1 MRALVQRVSGGSV
14 SAGGRRLGR
23 IGPGLVVLLGLARGD
38 DEEKARWL
46 AGKVARLRVFA
57 DGGGRMNRSVRDA
70 GGGILLVSQFTL
82 YADTSRGNRPGFEP
96 AMPPSEAEPLFRRV
110 VEIFR
115 EEASPAPVET
125 GEFGAEMTVTI
136 VNEGPVTLLLE
147 R

>member
-1 MRALVQRVSGGSV
+1 MRALVQRVS
-14 SAGGRRLGR
+14 AGRVRSRGRLLGE
-23 IGPGLVVLLGLARGD
+23 IGPGLVVFLGLTHGD
-38 DEEKARWL
+38 DEGKARFL
-46 AGKVARLRVFA
+46 AGKVARLRVFE
-57 DGGGRMNRSVRDA
+57 DESGRMNRSVLDA
-70 GGGILLVSQFTL
+70 AGSLLLVSQFTL

-96 AMPPSEAEPLFRRV
+96 AMAPAEAEPLFRRV

-125 GEFGAEMTVTI
+125 GEFGAEMTVEI

>member
-1 MRALVQRVSGGSV
+1 MRALVQRVSRGRAV
-14 SAGGRRLGR
+14 SEGRLLGE
-23 IGPGLVVLLGLARGD
+23 IGPGLVILLGLGRGD
-38 DEEKARWL
+38 DEEKARSL
-46 AGKVARLRVFA
+46 AGKVARLRIFE
-57 DGGGRMNRSVRDA
+57 DEGGRMNRSLLEA
-70 GGGILLVSQFTL
+70 GGSILLVSQFTL

-96 AMPPSEAEPLFRRV
+96 AMPPGEAEPLFRRV

-125 GEFGAEMTVTI
+125 GEFGAAMTVEI